1 MGARRARVVAA
12 VIAAALAVAACGTG
26 EDGRV
31 TLTLATVSS
40 PALQDAVRAYR
51 EVAPDVRIDVSF
63 QSVDAYQAAVRTRIG
78 GGRPPDIIGVWPGN
92 GNAMAVHQIAP
103 LGALADLS
111 AEPWARALPP
121 EARALMGTKDR
132 IEMWS
137 PGSTGDRRDL
147 QPRGAAQGRRE
158 RPAHLA
164 RAARG
169 VHAAQTGRHRPD
181 RRRQPDVVGDAA
193 DRLRARALH
202 RLRPRAATSPRR
214 CSPAARRSRTSGW
227 RETLNA
233 LPRTVRAR
241 LLPAQPERDHD
252 RAPGGA
258 GRAR

>member
-12 VIAAALAVAACGTG
+12 VIAAALAVAACGT
-26 EDGRV
+26 EQDSRV

-40 PALQDAVRAYR
+40 PRCRTRCARIAA
-51 EVAPDVRIDVSF
+51 VAPDVRIDVCF

-92 GNAMAVHQIAP
+92 GNAMAVHQIGP

-121 EARALMGTKDR
+121 EARPLMGTEDR
-132 IEMWS
+132 IEMWA
-137 PGSTGDRRDL
+137 PGQHGDRRDL
-147 QPRGAAQGRRE
+147 QPRDAAQGRRE
-158 RPAHLA
+158 RPADVA

-169 VHAAQTGRHRPD
+169 VHAAQAGRHRPD
-181 RRRQPDVVGDAA
+181 RRRQPDVVGHAA

-202 RLRPRAATSPRR
+202 RLRPPTGPRAGD
-214 CSPAARRSRTSGW
+214 ARRPRDV
-227 RETLNA
+227 RELGLARDAHA
-233 LPRTVRAR
+233 LRGAVRAR
-241 LLPAQPERDHD
+241 LLPAQPERDDD